1 MTVSFYVGCMVLF
14 GKDNIEY
21 LTVTKVTSWHVDVAL
36 SAAK

>member
-1 MTVSFYVGCMVLF
+1 MTDSFSQNCAVQFC
-14 GKDNIEY
+14 KDNIEY